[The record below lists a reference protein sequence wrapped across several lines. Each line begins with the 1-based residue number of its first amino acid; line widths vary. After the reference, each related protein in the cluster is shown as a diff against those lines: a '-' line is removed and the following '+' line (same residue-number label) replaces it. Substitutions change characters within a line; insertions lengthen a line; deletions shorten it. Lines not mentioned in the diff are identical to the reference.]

1 MKKKAFKQRMYFLV
15 MYNISSIQQGIQ
27 SLHANNEFIKKYG
40 LTPEFLQW
48 INKDK
53 TVVILNG
60 GTSTTSKKVSQ
71 IGTMQK
77 HVKELIKHNIK
88 HAVFHEPDLNNALSA
103 IAFLVDERVWDKKN
117 YPDYDETAILDK
129 KMSIKQYFK
138 KVGNKEN
145 DFLKNFLK
153 KFRLA

>member
-1 MKKKAFKQRMYFLV
+1 MKKKIFKQRMYFLV
-15 MYNISSIQQGIQ
+15 MYNISGIQQGIQ
-27 SLHANNEFIKKYG
+27 SIHANNAFIKKYG

-48 INKDK
+48 INNDE
-53 TVVILNG
+53 TVIILNG
-60 GTSTTSKKVSQ
+60 GTSRTSKRVSE

-77 HVKELIKHNIK
+77 YEKELMKNNIK
-88 HAVFHEPDLNNALSA
+88 YAVFHEPDLNNALSA

-117 YPDYDETAILDK
+117 YPDYDERSILDK

-138 KVGNKEN
+138 KIGNKEN

-153 KFRLA
+153 NFKLA